1 MSTQGEERR
10 PSVDS
15 PPAAQFDQ
23 HVVEALTGTTPGD
36 FDLVKLNWR
45 HPMLFF
51 EIMIKNTL
59 CYRKKT
65 CLGKTYLVKIVQ
77 DLCFSKL

>member
-1 MSTQGEERR
+1 MRKGV
-10 PSVDS
+10 PVLGLKGGVAP
-15 PPAAQFDQ
+15 PPAQFHQ

-51 EIMIKNTL
+51 EIMMKNTL
-59 CYRKKT
+59 CYCKRHVWERLT
-65 CLGKTYLVKIVQ
+65 W
-77 DLCFSKL
+77 SR